1 MTKDTPATQEILRAS
16 AGLSLAR
23 GETLSPSCETAEGKH
38 HDAAGAPCGA
48 PAANT
53 SGAAGRRPR
62 ARLATSGQRHAG
74 TSKSQS
80 DQAREER
87 KGIQAGKEE
96 KNYLCSQGIRKNL
109 IVPQKKLLG
118 LINQVSKIAGFEVNT
133 RKKLCFYPQPKK
145 EINKTAPFTT
155 ASKGIKCLRRKLTLK
170 VTRYRREKGRR
181 KRGNTVHLWMRPL
194 IPPTVAT
201 DSTQLPPKS
210 QQRFLQK

>member
-1 MTKDTPATQEILRAS
+1 MGHPRPTR
-16 AGLSLAR
+16 R
-23 GETLSPSCETAEGKH
+23 GPR
-38 HDAAGAPCGA
+38 
-48 PAANT
+48 
-53 SGAAGRRPR
+53 AAGRAPASPPPASATPGRLR
-62 ARLATSGQRHAG
+62 ARATR
-74 TSKSQS
+74 
-80 DQAREER
+80 REKER

-96 KNYLCSQGIRKNL
+96 KNYLCSQGIRNNL

-118 LINQVSKIAGFEVNT
+118 LINQVSKIARFEVNT

-170 VTRYRREKGRR
+170 ITRYRREKGRR
-181 KRGNTVHLWMRPL
+181 KRGNTAHLWMRPL
-194 IPPTVAT
+194 IPPTAAT